1 MIDKHFPIENNNEQ
15 EYLFLKVKIKT
26 IQEELA
32 IVEQK
37 TAAFE
42 AILRSHLENELIEER
57 ELTVLYKKLQQQK
70 KEKRLA
76 QKQHGKNYVEK
87 QGLKVVNK
95 TAISNLSNDEKN
107 EKKRLYREAM
117 LQVHP
122 DKFSM
127 NHEKIDLATEITTKL
142 IEIYQTGDLNDLKK
156 FYSHIFIDKTIDNDK
171 NLTLEKT
178 ALIADNYLKNEL
190 KKTIK
195 QLEVAKAKH
204 TYKVLIEYQNP
215 LTFINELKDFYN
227 DRIFKLKKRTR
238 KAK

>member
-1 MIDKHFPIENNNEQ
+1 MKEKHFPIENNNEQ
-15 EYLFLKVKIKT
+15 EYLLLKAKIKT
-26 IQEELA
+26 LQEELA

-76 QKQHGKNYVEK
+76 QKQRGKNYVEK
-87 QGLKVVNK
+87 QGIKVVNE

-142 IEIYQTGDLNDLKK
+142 IEIYQTGNLNDLKK
-156 FYSHIFIDKTIDNDK
+156 FHSHIFIGKTIENDK
-171 NLTLEKT
+171 NQTLEKT
-178 ALIADNYLKNEL
+178 ALIADNYLKNKLE
-190 KKTIK
+190 KIIK
-195 QLEVAKAKH
+195 QLEFAKAKH
-204 TYKVLIEYQNP
+204 TYKVLTEYQNP

>member
-1 MIDKHFPIENNNEQ
+1 MIEKHFPIENNNEQ
-15 EYLFLKVKIKT
+15 EYLLLKAKIKT
-26 IQEELA
+26 LQEELA

-37 TAAFE
+37 IAAFE
-42 AILRSHLENELIEER
+42 AILRNHLENELIEER

-76 QKQHGKNYVEK
+76 QKQRGKNYVEK

>member
-1 MIDKHFPIENNNEQ
+1 MIEKHFPIENNNEQ
-15 EYLFLKVKIKT
+15 EYLLLKAKIKT
-26 IQEELA
+26 LQEELA

-37 TAAFE
+37 IAAFE
-42 AILRSHLENELIEER
+42 AILRNHLENELIEER

-76 QKQHGKNYVEK
+76 QKQRGKNYVEK

-142 IEIYQTGDLNDLKK
+142 IEIYQTGNLNDLKK
-156 FYSHIFIDKTIDNDK
+156 FYSHIFIDKTIENDK

>member
-1 MIDKHFPIENNNEQ
+1 MIEKHFPIENNNEQ
-15 EYLFLKVKIKT
+15 EYLLLKAKIKT
-26 IQEELA
+26 LQEELA

-37 TAAFE
+37 IAAFE
-42 AILRSHLENELIEER
+42 AILRNHLENELIEER

-76 QKQHGKNYVEK
+76 QKQRGKNYVEK

-142 IEIYQTGDLNDLKK
+142 IEIYQTGNLNDLKK
-156 FYSHIFIDKTIDNDK
+156 FYSHIFIDKTIENDK

-204 TYKVLIEYQNP
+204 TYKVLMEYQNP